1 MIVVIGVEGHMNE
14 SEAFRDSSEIEI
26 DLTDMANVDVPSL
39 IDVLTNA
46 ELVFALYP
54 GGDRSL
60 LQGEEPLKKSVASEK
75 TKSAEA
81 AVVRV
86 ANREQAHMVAG
97 ALKRIRKQ
105 RMDPPQAARFG
116 SLLRSVQK

>member
-1 MIVVIGVEGHMNE
+1 MIVDIGVEGHMNE

-60 LQGEEPLKKSVASEK
+60 LQGEEPLKKSVA
-75 TKSAEA
+75 
-81 AVVRV
+81 
-86 ANREQAHMVAG
+86 
-97 ALKRIRKQ
+97 
-105 RMDPPQAARFG
+105 
-116 SLLRSVQK
+116 